1 MSSFQVSSEMYLL
14 ECQEFYAFATFGNV
28 DLEIFS
34 KYNFTNDHF
43 LTLDTNNDLH
53 ENLYVYGFNNESQ
66 TKNLLLTYQRLYHEN
81 AKKLFVMGD
90 GKKSISP
97 FLMEMI
103 PLH

>member
-1 MSSFQVSSEMYLL
+1 MYLL
-14 ECQEFYAFATFGNV
+14 ECQEFYAFETFGNV

-66 TKNLLLTYQRLYHEN
+66 TKNLLLTYQRLYDEN